1 MKLTSYTDY
10 ALRTLM
16 YLAHNR
22 DRLVTIGDIA
32 DEHGI
37 AKNHLTKVVHQLG
50 TLGYIE
56 TVRGRNG
63 GLRLGCEPGRINIG
77 DVVRHT
83 ENDFFMAACFDP
95 NGQGCSYSQACSL
108 KGLLGKATHAFLEV
122 LDQVTLEQMTAP
134 PPVAAKRAAIAPIH
148 FRRPDPTQGQAGATA
163 KQKPAKAAA
172 AKPPAPKAPAARTTV
187 KAVSRK
193 TAR

>member
-16 YLAHNR
+16 YLVHNR

-50 TLGYIE
+50 TLGYID

-63 GLRLGCEPGRINIG
+63 GLRLACEPSAINIG
-77 DVVRHT
+77 EVVRQT
-83 ENDFFMAACFDP
+83 ENDFHMAACFDA
-95 NGQGCSYSQACSL
+95 NGPGCSYASNCSL
-108 KGLLGKATHAFLEV
+108 KGLLGKATYAFLEV
-122 LDQVTLEQMTAP
+122 LDGVTLEQMSGP
-134 PPVAAKRAAIAPIH
+134 PPVAGKRAAIAPIH
-148 FRRPDPTQGQAGATA
+148 FHRPDPTQA
-163 KQKPAKAAA
+163 KPALKNVPARSNKAAPKPAPKAA
-172 AKPPAPKAPAARTTV
+172 AKPAAKRR
-187 KAVSRK
+187 AV
-193 TAR
+193 

>member
-50 TLGYIE
+50 MLGYID

-63 GLRLGCEPGRINIG
+63 GLRLGCEPSKINIG
-77 DVVRHT
+77 EVVRHT
-83 ENDFFMAACFDP
+83 ENDFFMASCFDA
-95 NGQGCSYSQACSL
+95 NGQGCTYSPSCAL
-108 KGLLGKATHAFLEV
+108 KGLLGKATYAFLEV
-122 LDQVTLEQMTAP
+122 LDGVTLEQMAAP
-134 PPVAAKRAAIAPIH
+134 APVAAKRAGISKIH
-148 FRRPDPTQGQAGATA
+148 FHRPDPTQAKPSAKPLAKPAAQAKTAKPKTAAGAVA
-163 KQKPAKAAA
+163 
-172 AKPPAPKAPAARTTV
+172 
-187 KAVSRK
+187 RK

>member
-50 TLGYIE
+50 TLGYID

-63 GLRLGCEPGRINIG
+63 GLRLGCEPSKINIG
-77 DVVRHT
+77 EVVRHT
-83 ENDFFMAACFDP
+83 ENDFFMASCFDA
-95 NGQGCSYSQACSL
+95 NGQGCSYSPSCSL
-108 KGLLGKATHAFLEV
+108 KGLLGKATYAFLEV
-122 LDQVTLEQMTAP
+122 LDGVTLEQMTAP
-134 PPVAAKRAAIAPIH
+134 PPVAGKRAGIAKIH
-148 FRRPDPTQGQAGATA
+148 FHRPDPTQA
-163 KQKPAKAAA
+163 KAPAKAAA
-172 AKPPAPKAPAARTTV
+172 KPVPEAKAVKART
-187 KAVSRK
+187 APGAARK

>member
-22 DRLVTIGDIA
+22 DRLVTISDIA

-50 TLGYIE
+50 TLGYVE

-63 GLRLGCEPGRINIG
+63 GLRLGCEPSDINIG
-77 DVVRHT
+77 EVVRHT
-83 ENDFFMAACFDP
+83 ESDFFMAACFDS
-95 NGQGCSYSQACSL
+95 QGPGCLYSASCSL
-108 KGLLGKATHAFLEV
+108 KGLLGKATHAFLAV
-122 LDQVTLEQMTAP
+122 LDGVTLDQMAGP
-134 PPVAAKRAAIAPIH
+134 PPVAAKRAGIAPIH
-148 FRRPDPTQGQAGATA
+148 FHRPDPTRA
-163 KQKPAKAAA
+163 
-172 AKPPAPKAPAARTTV
+172 APAA
-187 KAVSRK
+187 KG
-193 TAR
+193 TARPAARRKAG